1 MAFHQSKQ
9 ARFWPCGRCVIG
21 KTLGA
26 ILTIGAAVAVNVIP
40 GVGQAISGALV
51 STLGAVGTTV
61 FQGLQLGLAMSGLQA
76 AGGLLGLGPNIGK
89 PDTASVPFKPPG
101 ASGKLFEP
109 ADWKEDAI

>member
-1 MAFHQSKQ
+1 L
-9 ARFWPCGRCVIG
+9 G
-21 KTLGA
+21 KSLGA
-26 ILTIGAAVAVNVIP
+26 ILTIGAAVAVNAIP

-51 STLGAVGTTV
+51 GTLGTVGTAV
-61 FQGLQLGLAMSGLQA
+61 FQGLQLSLAMAGLQS

-109 ADWKEDAI
+109 ADWSGNAI